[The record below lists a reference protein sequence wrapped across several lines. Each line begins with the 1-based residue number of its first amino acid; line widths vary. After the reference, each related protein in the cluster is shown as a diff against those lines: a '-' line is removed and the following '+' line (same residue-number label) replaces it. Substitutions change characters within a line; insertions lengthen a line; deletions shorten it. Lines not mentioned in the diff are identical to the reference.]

1 MSKFYDKAHKEMTVN
16 EWGAKMEDWDY
27 KRVAK
32 DIIDDTEISTV
43 WLGMDHSFG
52 DGPPIIFETMIF
64 GGEHDDFCERYVTE
78 EEALDGHVRAIAL
91 VHGWE
96 ETQNGTSSKVSK

>member
-1 MSKFYDKAHKEMTVN
+1 MSKFYGKDHKEMTLH

-27 KRVAK
+27 KRVEK
-32 DIIDDTEISTV
+32 DIIDDVEISTV
-43 WLGMDHSFG
+43 WLGIDHSFG

-64 GGEHDDFCERYVTE
+64 GGKHDDFCERYETE
-78 EEALDGHVRAIAL
+78 TDALDGHVRAIAL

-96 ETQNGTSSKVSK
+96 KNDGQASKVSK